1 MVGVNERE
9 RMGGRE
15 EGGRERECVSGSS
28 EFRVMLVG
36 GRGQAARGEA
46 RDDER
51 SNEYAKERRVRGKK
65 GLMKE
70 REVIIII
77 ILNTKKVRRKEI

>member
-1 MVGVNERE
+1 MSGGEELRE
-9 RMGGRE
+9 MPAGGL
-15 EGGRERECVSGSS
+15 GR
-28 EFRVMLVG
+28 
-36 GRGQAARGEA
+36 AARGGA

-51 SNEYAKERRVRGKK
+51 SNEGAKERRVRGKK

>member
-1 MVGVNERE
+1 
-9 RMGGRE
+9 MGGSVCERS
-15 EGGRERECVSGSS
+15 GRS

-36 GRGQAARGEA
+36 DRGQAARGA

-51 SNEYAKERRVRGKK
+51 SNEGAKKRRGKK

-77 ILNTKKVRRKEI
+77 ILNTKKVCRKEI

>member
-1 MVGVNERE
+1 MP
-9 RMGGRE
+9 
-15 EGGRERECVSGSS
+15 
-28 EFRVMLVG
+28 VG
-36 GRGQAARGEA
+36 GRGRAARGGA

-51 SNEYAKERRVRGKK
+51 SNEGAKERRGRGEK

-77 ILNTKKVRRKEI
+77 LNTKKVCRKEI